1 MLGLKLPTDPRWV
14 NIAEK
19 NLDEI
24 LIDHAYCEQKAASS
38 CISLIVQFPEKE
50 KLVEMLTLVVAEEW
64 EHFQRVLHQLGKRGY
79 QLGKQRTDHYVVELN
94 KHLRK
99 GGSREQ
105 QLMEKLLLNAL
116 IEARS
121 CERFKILS
129 ENINDHELREFY
141 QELMVSEA
149 SHYRNFLELAKEY
162 MPSEVVKKRWKELLE
177 IETEI
182 MRQLEVRGDRMH

>member
-1 MLGLKLPTDPRWV
+1 MQLIIEKR
-14 NIAEK
+14 IA
-19 NLDEI
+19 
-24 LIDHAYCEQKAASS
+24 
-38 CISLIVQFPEKE
+38 
-50 KLVEMLTLVVAEEW
+50 LVVAEEW
-64 EHFQRVLHQLGKRGY
+64 EHFQRVLHQLSKRGY